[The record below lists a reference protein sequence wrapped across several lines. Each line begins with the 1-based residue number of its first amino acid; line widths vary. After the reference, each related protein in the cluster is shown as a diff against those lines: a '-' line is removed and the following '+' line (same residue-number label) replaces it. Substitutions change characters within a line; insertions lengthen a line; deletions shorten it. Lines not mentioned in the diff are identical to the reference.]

1 MTSNTLL
8 VVLGHPRDDS
18 LCAALAAAYVEGAR
32 AAGAQVQRMDLGR
45 LHFDPVLR
53 SARAGD
59 QPLEP
64 DLVQAQQALEA
75 ARHVAWVYPVWWGTM
90 PALLKG
96 FLDRALVSGFA
107 YRYRKGSPLW
117 DRLLRGRSAE
127 LLVTMDAPPWYY
139 RWFDRMPGHWQ
150 MRRTVLQFCGFE
162 PVHIASYGAV
172 RSATPE
178 RIERWLADARR
189 RGERAARRLAGRP

>member
-1 MTSNTLL
+1 MTTYDLL

-18 LCAALAAAYVEGAR
+18 LCAALAAAFAEGAE
-32 AAGAQVQRMDLGR
+32 AAGMRVRRIDLGDMR
-45 LHFDPVLR
+45 FDPVLR

-59 QPLEP
+59 QMLEP
-64 DLVQAQQALEA
+64 DLVQAQRALQE

-96 FLDRALVSGFA
+96 FLDRVFVSGFA
-107 YRYRKGSPLW
+107 YRYRQGSTQW

-150 MRRTVLQFCGFE
+150 MRRTVLGFCGFA
-162 PVHIASYGAV
+162 PVRIASYGAV
-172 RSATPE
+172 RSASP
-178 RIERWLADARR
+178 RHIERWLDDARR
-189 RGERAARRLAGRP
+189 RGGQAATRLVRR